1 MAKPTKEQVDALK
14 LKRLTAKYGTAA
26 SKKKKKSTLDATKK
40 KSDATSGKAPT
51 TIKGIAEKR
60 KSRHQMLR
68 DI

>member
-26 SKKKKKSTLDATKK
+26 SKKKKSTLDATKK